1 MHGITDRG
9 KKKERKKSGF
19 FHHPPYPPK
28 EQTNPTATLTTT
40 PNSLTKTG
48 NQNDAD
54 THTGIIRLQLHSC
67 LEVVVGFREIVDT
80 HCRQAPGKKRR
91 QHVNVI
97 FVCQVKCI
105 PMAQK

>member
-1 MHGITDRG
+1 MQVTHGITDRE

-28 EQTNPTATLTTT
+28 EQTNPTATLTT

-80 HCRQAPGKKRR
+80 HCRQAPGKKD
-91 QHVNVI
+91 VS
-97 FVCQVKCI
+97 
-105 PMAQK
+105 M